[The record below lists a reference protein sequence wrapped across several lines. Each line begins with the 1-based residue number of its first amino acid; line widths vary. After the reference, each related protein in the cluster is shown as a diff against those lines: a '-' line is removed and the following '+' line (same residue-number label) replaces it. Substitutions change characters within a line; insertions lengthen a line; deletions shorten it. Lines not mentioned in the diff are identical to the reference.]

1 MHATHMPG
9 PWPLVGRAEEYASAL
24 EVLTATDSRAP
35 HGVLLVGESGV
46 GKSALAAKLEQAVT
60 VAAHV
65 VTVTSPSR
73 AQPVMLAALAPLL
86 ADVPAHDGASPISV
100 FRAAAERLR
109 RDSAGRPVVLR
120 VEDGHLLDGASA
132 GVLRMLATSREAR
145 LLVTSRPNPGLPDDL
160 LALWKDGYLRWIDV
174 EPLDRA
180 TTSELLRTALGGVA
194 GRDTERRMW
203 EACRGNPL
211 YLRELVRTA
220 ISRDELRQDHGVWT
234 WSGPVVPG
242 RLIGLVTSELSRRSA
257 GEREVLE
264 IVSLA
269 ESLPLP
275 LLFELADT
283 AAVDALVQAGM
294 LVVDVD
300 ANPPTAQLSHPVY
313 GEAIRSL
320 VPPGRRRVL
329 RERVVRHLPEP
340 HDASLPDLLRWVSWA
355 LEAGSVPDA
364 ELLVAAAAHANQLQQ
379 PADARRFADLALLAD
394 PDLVVVA
401 GALAQRARAH
411 RVLGS
416 AERAQADLDQ
426 LHTLPP
432 HAVSTTLVV
441 HAAVTGADVLFHG
454 RADPDAAVRLLEEVL
469 PEVEDASESAAVLRG
484 HRLTLL
490 MTAGHSG
497 GVLDE
502 AVAFLADASLPLL
515 ARIQLVPPVQLAL
528 ARSGRISESLRL
540 GERYL
545 AAARES
551 LSEATAFLTSL
562 RAACV
567 VIRLFAG
574 DVDGAERMHADESD
588 LGIGPLPQH
597 RTIPGLVDG
606 QIAMA
611 RGRWSEAIGHL
622 RAAIASLRDR
632 DPRGML
638 PATLALAAEASVWVG
653 DTEEACRLREESLRE
668 PVHQDATIHGR
679 RRRTLL
685 WVGLARREA
694 DAVVHALDAADAAAG
709 ADLAPAELDS
719 LYIAL
724 LGIADGLPT
733 AGDLTLDDVAERMA
747 VVAKR
752 CDGMWRA
759 DAMVGYARAVAAG
772 DTEMMAATEVTL
784 AGHGVWTNPPRQ
796 QAVALTRRE
805 QEIAPLAAAGISS
818 RDIGRR
824 LSISTRTV
832 ESHLARIYAKLG
844 ITSRAELPAAL
855 SGR

>member
-1 MHATHMPG
+1 MHASHMPG
-9 PWPLVGRAEEYASAL
+9 PWPVVGRAEEYASAFD
-24 EVLTATDSRAP
+24 VLTTSDSRAS

-46 GKSALAAKLEQAVT
+46 GKSTLATELERAVSAT
-60 VAAHV
+60 AHV

-86 ADVPAHDGASPISV
+86 ADVPAQDGASPITV

-109 RDSAGRPVVLR
+109 RDAEGRPVVLR
-120 VEDGHLLDGASA
+120 VEDGHLLDGASS
-132 GVLRMLATSREAR
+132 GVLRMLATARQAR
-145 LLVTSRPNPGLPDDL
+145 LLVTSRPGPGIPDDL
-160 LALWKDGYLRWIDV
+160 VALWKDGFLRWIDV

-180 TTSELLRTALGGVA
+180 TTSELLRTALGGIV

-203 EACRGNPL
+203 EASRGNPL
-211 YLRELVRTA
+211 YLRELVRSA
-220 ISRDELRQDHGVWT
+220 ISRGELRQDHGVWT
-234 WSGPVVPG
+234 WSGPVAPG
-242 RLIGLVTSELSRRSA
+242 RLIGLVTSELSRRPE

-283 AAVDALVQAGM
+283 AAVDALVEAGM
-294 LVVDVD
+294 LVVDPS
-300 ANPPTAQLSHPVY
+300 AGPPTVQLSHPVY

-329 RERVVRHLPEP
+329 RERVVRHLPAP
-340 HDASLPDLLRWVSWA
+340 RDASLPDLMRWVSWA
-355 LEAGSVPDA
+355 LEAGSVPEA
-364 ELLVAAAAHANQLQQ
+364 ELLVAAAALANELQQ
-379 PADARRFADLALLAD
+379 PTDARRFADLALLAD
-394 PDLVVVA
+394 PDLDVVA

-416 AERAQADLDQ
+416 IDRAQADLNQ
-426 LHTLPP
+426 LHALPRGT
-432 HAVSTTLVV
+432 VGTELVV
-441 HAAVTGADVLFHG
+441 HAAVTGADVMFHG
-454 RADPDAAVRLLEEVL
+454 RADADAAVRLLEGVVPRVL
-469 PEVEDASESAAVLRG
+469 HDPHAAAVLRG

-490 MTAGHSG
+490 MNAGHSG
-497 GVLDE
+497 TALGE

-515 ARIQLVPPVQLAL
+515 ARIQLVAPVQLAL
-528 ARSGRISESLRL
+528 ARSGQISESLRL
-540 GERYL
+540 GDRYM

-551 LSEATAFLTSL
+551 LSEATAYLMSL

-574 DVDGAERMHADESD
+574 DVDGAERMQADESD
-588 LGIGPLPQH
+588 LDIGHVPQH
-597 RTIPGLVDG
+597 RNIPGLVDG

-611 RGRWSEAIGHL
+611 RGRWGEALGHL
-622 RAAIASLRDR
+622 RAAIASLRER

-653 DTEEACRLREESLRE
+653 DTDEAARLREESLRE

-694 DAVVHALDAADAAAG
+694 DAVVHAIEAADAAAA

-733 AGDLTLDDVAERMA
+733 VGALTPSDVAERMA
-747 VVAKR
+747 VAAKR

-759 DAMVGYARAVAAG
+759 EAMVSYARALAAG
-772 DTEMMAATEVTL
+772 DTEMMTATEATL
-784 AGHGVWTNPPRQ
+784 AGYGVWTNPPRQ